1 MTQFYNDTIQ
11 LFYKK
16 SNMKKLLFS
25 LCVMLFGL
33 GAYAQ
38 ETAPEAK
45 VNQAPA
51 KVQKAPETPEQEA
64 QKLVD
69 MLTQGATYSDVQK
82 KQIHEIAV
90 NAVKKRKALASLKA
104 SNPSAYAQKEMDI
117 FIEMSNAIKEIEQQ

>member
-1 MTQFYNDTIQ
+1 
-11 LFYKK
+11 
-16 SNMKKLLFS
+16 MKKLLFS

-38 ETAPEAK
+38 EAPEAK
-45 VNQAPA
+45 VNEAPV
-51 KVQKAPETPEQEA
+51 KVQKAPDTPEQEA

-69 MLTQGATYSDVQK
+69 MLTQGATYTDVQK

-117 FIEMSNAIKEIEQQ
+117 FIEMSNAIKEIEQK